1 MDPKQN
7 WRAPYLIEPGP
18 TIRTRPI
25 RLGTMGLDSLVQ
37 QFVLGPPL
45 TGHKS
50 KPMYGF
56 QSHQFFLKGWNH
68 TASDFLQYEQ
78 KHWNVYTEC
87 YSKTFRIN
95 SISYKIDSETP
106 SANKDGTTVWSL
118 NPISS
123 KKKVWTLACPF
134 LGNIIQGKVAYKEL
148 FILRQKTLLEN
159 RTTMMKHFRHKWF
172 RIRHKICFMTNL

>member
-18 TIRTRPI
+18 AIRTRTTTYWPQIKAHVWFPVTSVFPERLKPYCI
-25 RLGTMGLDSLVQ
+25 RLSAVRA
-37 QFVLGPPL
+37 
-45 TGHKS
+45 KA
-50 KPMYGF
+50 
-56 QSHQFFLKGWNH
+56 LKRIH
-68 TASDFLQYEQ
+68 IER
-78 KHWNVYTEC
+78 

-148 FILRQKTLLEN
+148 FILRQESYK
-159 RTTMMKHFRHKWF
+159 
-172 RIRHKICFMTNL
+172 

>member
-50 KPMYGF
+50 KPMYEWF
-56 QSHQFFLKGWNH
+56 PVTSVFPERLKPYCIRLSAVRAKALKRIH
-68 TASDFLQYEQ
+68 IER
-78 KHWNVYTEC
+78 

-106 SANKDGTTVWSL
+106 SANKDGTTV
-118 NPISS
+118 
-123 KKKVWTLACPF
+123 
-134 LGNIIQGKVAYKEL
+134 
-148 FILRQKTLLEN
+148 
-159 RTTMMKHFRHKWF
+159 
-172 RIRHKICFMTNL
+172 